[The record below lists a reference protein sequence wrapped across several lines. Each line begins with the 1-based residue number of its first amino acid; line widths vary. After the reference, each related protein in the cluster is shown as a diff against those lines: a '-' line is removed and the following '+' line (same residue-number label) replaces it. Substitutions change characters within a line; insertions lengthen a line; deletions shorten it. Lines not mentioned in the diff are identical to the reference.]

1 MKQNRL
7 ALLALCLCC
16 ILALSACAG
25 APSISAIERVA
36 LALEEEQNERM
47 LLSPQTPEPAPPTLP
62 PELLATQAPE
72 AAQPSAADDA
82 AEQADAEEPAATA
95 EPAEEPGAT
104 AEPAEEHAAT
114 ARPTKK
120 PAATAKPTKKPA
132 ATAKPTKKPA
142 ATAKP
147 TAKPTQAPVEVP
159 ADTPRP
165 VEPTAAPT
173 PAPADTPAP
182 LPTAQEPDPTPAE
195 GLEAELVLAA
205 KVAYLE
211 ARGKGEAAYRAVL
224 SVIYN
229 RCKSSRFGGGETSIT
244 TEVYRKSQFSVVN
257 GSSFE
262 STEPPAEIVE
272 YARDV
277 FVNGNTNVPAG
288 VLFFRAERLGE
299 SWGDKTFYQTIGGNS
314 FFYAD

>member
-25 APSISAIERVA
+25 APSISVIERVA

-47 LLSPQTPEPAPPTLP
+47 LLSPLTPEPAPPTLP

-95 EPAEEPGAT
+95 EPAEEP
-104 AEPAEEHAAT
+104 AAT

-182 LPTAQEPDPTPAE
+182 LPTVEEPDPTPAE

>member
-47 LLSPQTPEPAPPTLP
+47 LLSPLTPEPAPPTLP

-82 AEQADAEEPAATA
+82 AEQADAEKPAATA
-95 EPAEEPGAT
+95 EPAEEP
-104 AEPAEEHAAT
+104 AAT

>member
-25 APSISAIERVA
+25 APSISVIERVA

-47 LLSPQTPEPAPPTLP
+47 LLSPLTPEPAPPTLP

-95 EPAEEPGAT
+95 EPAEEP
-104 AEPAEEHAAT
+104 AAT
-114 ARPTKK
+114 AR
-120 PAATAKPTKKPA
+120 PTKKPA

-182 LPTAQEPDPTPAE
+182 LPTVEEPDPTPAE

>member
-25 APSISAIERVA
+25 APSISVIERVA

-47 LLSPQTPEPAPPTLP
+47 LLSPLTPEPAPPTLP

-95 EPAEEPGAT
+95 EPAEEP
-104 AEPAEEHAAT
+104 AAT

-132 ATAKPTKKPA
+132 ATAKPAEKPA

-173 PAPADTPAP
+173 PAPADTSAP

>member
-95 EPAEEPGAT
+95 
-104 AEPAEEHAAT
+104 
-114 ARPTKK
+114 RPTKK

-132 ATAKPTKKPA
+132 ATAKPAEKPA

-173 PAPADTPAP
+173 PAPADTSAP

>member
-25 APSISAIERVA
+25 APSISVIERVA

-47 LLSPQTPEPAPPTLP
+47 LLSPLTPEPAPPTLP

-95 EPAEEPGAT
+95 EPAEEP
-104 AEPAEEHAAT
+104 AAT

-120 PAATAKPTKKPA
+120 SAATAKPTKKPA
-132 ATAKPTKKPA
+132 ATAKPAEKPA

-173 PAPADTPAP
+173 PAPADTSAP

>member
-47 LLSPQTPEPAPPTLP
+47 LLSPLTPEPAPPTLP

-82 AEQADAEEPAATA
+82 AEQADTEEPAATA
-95 EPAEEPGAT
+95 EPAEEP
-104 AEPAEEHAAT
+104 AAT

-132 ATAKPTKKPA
+132 ATAKPAEKPA

-173 PAPADTPAP
+173 PAPADTSAP

>member
-47 LLSPQTPEPAPPTLP
+47 LLSPLTPEPAPPTLP

-82 AEQADAEEPAATA
+82 AEHADAEEPAATA
-95 EPAEEPGAT
+95 EPAEEP
-104 AEPAEEHAAT
+104 AAT

-173 PAPADTPAP
+173 PAPADTSAP

>member
-47 LLSPQTPEPAPPTLP
+47 LLSPLTPEPAPPTLP

-95 EPAEEPGAT
+95 
-104 AEPAEEHAAT
+104 
-114 ARPTKK
+114 R
-120 PAATAKPTKKPA
+120 PTKKPA

>member
-47 LLSPQTPEPAPPTLP
+47 LLSPLTPEPAPPTLP

-95 EPAEEPGAT
+95 EPAEEP
-104 AEPAEEHAAT
+104 AAT
-114 ARPTKK
+114 AR
-120 PAATAKPTKKPA
+120 PTKKPA

-173 PAPADTPAP
+173 PAPADTSAP

-244 TEVYRKSQFSVVN
+244 TEVYRKSQFSLVN

>member
-95 EPAEEPGAT
+95 EPAEEP
-104 AEPAEEHAAT
+104 AAT
-114 ARPTKK
+114 AR
-120 PAATAKPTKKPA
+120 PTKKPA

-173 PAPADTPAP
+173 PAPADTSAP

>member
-47 LLSPQTPEPAPPTLP
+47 LLSPLTPEPAPPTLP
-62 PELLATQAPE
+62 PELLA
-72 AAQPSAADDA
+72 
-82 AEQADAEEPAATA
+82 
-95 EPAEEPGAT
+95 
-104 AEPAEEHAAT
+104 
-114 ARPTKK
+114 
-120 PAATAKPTKKPA
+120 
-132 ATAKPTKKPA
+132 
-142 ATAKP
+142 
-147 TAKPTQAPVEVP
+147 TQAPVEVP

>member
-16 ILALSACAG
+16 ILAFSACAG
-25 APSISAIERVA
+25 APSISVIERVA

-47 LLSPQTPEPAPPTLP
+47 LLSPLTPEPAPPTLP

-95 EPAEEPGAT
+95 EPAEEP
-104 AEPAEEHAAT
+104 AAT

-132 ATAKPTKKPA
+132 ATAKPAEKPA

-173 PAPADTPAP
+173 PAPADTSAP

>member
-95 EPAEEPGAT
+95 EPAEEP
-104 AEPAEEHAAT
+104 AAT

-120 PAATAKPTKKPA
+120 PAATAKPTEKPA
-132 ATAKPTKKPA
+132 ATAKPAEKPA

-173 PAPADTPAP
+173 PAPVDTPAP

>member
-25 APSISAIERVA
+25 APSISVIERVA

-47 LLSPQTPEPAPPTLP
+47 LLSPLTPEPAPPTLP

-82 AEQADAEEPAATA
+82 AEQADAEEP
-95 EPAEEPGAT
+95 
-104 AEPAEEHAAT
+104 AAT

>member
-47 LLSPQTPEPAPPTLP
+47 LLSPLTPEPAPPTLP

-95 EPAEEPGAT
+95 EPAEEP
-104 AEPAEEHAAT
+104 AAT
-114 ARPTKK
+114 AR
-120 PAATAKPTKKPA
+120 PTKKPA

>member
-95 EPAEEPGAT
+95 EPAEEP
-104 AEPAEEHAAT
+104 AAT

-173 PAPADTPAP
+173 PAPADTSAP

>member
-95 EPAEEPGAT
+95 EPAEEP
-104 AEPAEEHAAT
+104 AAT

-132 ATAKPTKKPA
+132 ATAKPAEKPA

-173 PAPADTPAP
+173 PAPADTSAP

>member
-25 APSISAIERVA
+25 APSISVIERVA

-62 PELLATQAPE
+62 PELLATKAPE

-95 EPAEEPGAT
+95 EPAEEP
-104 AEPAEEHAAT
+104 AAT

-132 ATAKPTKKPA
+132 ATAKPAEKPA

-173 PAPADTPAP
+173 PAPADTSAP

>member
-95 EPAEEPGAT
+95 EPAEEP
-104 AEPAEEHAAT
+104 AAT

-120 PAATAKPTKKPA
+120 PAATAKPAEKPA

>member
-47 LLSPQTPEPAPPTLP
+47 LLSPLTPEPAPPTLP

-72 AAQPSAADDA
+72 AEQASAADDA
-82 AEQADAEEPAATA
+82 AEQADTAEPAATA
-95 EPAEEPGAT
+95 EPAEES
-104 AEPAEEHAAT
+104 AAT
-114 ARPTKK
+114 AIPTKKPAATAKPTKK

-173 PAPADTPAP
+173 PAPAEKPAP
-182 LPTAQEPDPTPAE
+182 LPTAQEPDHTPAE

>member
-47 LLSPQTPEPAPPTLP
+47 LLSPLTPEPAPPTLP

-95 EPAEEPGAT
+95 EPAEEP
-104 AEPAEEHAAT
+104 AAT

-120 PAATAKPTKKPA
+120 PAATARPTKKPA

>member
-1 MKQNRL
+1 M
-7 ALLALCLCC
+7 
-16 ILALSACAG
+16 LALSACAG
-25 APSISAIERVA
+25 APPISAIERVA

-47 LLSPQTPEPAPPTLP
+47 LLSPLTPEPAPPTLP
-62 PELLATQAPE
+62 PEPLATQAPE

-95 EPAEEPGAT
+95 EPAEEP
-104 AEPAEEHAAT
+104 AAT
-114 ARPTKK
+114 AKPTKK
-120 PAATAKPTKKPA
+120 PAATARPTKKPA

-182 LPTAQEPDPTPAE
+182 LPTVEEPDPTPAE

>member
-25 APSISAIERVA
+25 APSISVIERVA

-47 LLSPQTPEPAPPTLP
+47 LLSPLTPEPAPPTLP

-95 EPAEEPGAT
+95 EPAEEP
-104 AEPAEEHAAT
+104 AAT

-120 PAATAKPTKKPA
+120 PAATAKPA
-132 ATAKPTKKPA
+132 EKPA

-173 PAPADTPAP
+173 PAPADTSAP

-257 GSSFE
+257 GSSFKP
-262 STEPPAEIVE
+262 TEPPAEIVE

>member
-47 LLSPQTPEPAPPTLP
+47 LLSPLTPEPAPPTLP

-82 AEQADAEEPAATA
+82 AEQADAEE
-95 EPAEEPGAT
+95 
-104 AEPAEEHAAT
+104 
-114 ARPTKK
+114 

-173 PAPADTPAP
+173 PAPADTSAP

>member
-47 LLSPQTPEPAPPTLP
+47 LLSPLTPEPAPPTLP

-95 EPAEEPGAT
+95 EPAEEP
-104 AEPAEEHAAT
+104 AAT
-114 ARPTKK
+114 AR
-120 PAATAKPTKKPA
+120 PTKKPA

-173 PAPADTPAP
+173 PAPADTSAP

>member
-47 LLSPQTPEPAPPTLP
+47 LLSPLTPEPAPPTLP

-95 EPAEEPGAT
+95 EPAEEP
-104 AEPAEEHAAT
+104 AAT
-114 ARPTKK
+114 AR
-120 PAATAKPTKKPA
+120 PTKKPA

-211 ARGKGEAAYRAVL
+211 ARGKGETAYRAVL

>member
-47 LLSPQTPEPAPPTLP
+47 LLSPLTPEPAPPTLP

-82 AEQADAEEPAATA
+82 AEQADAEEPAATT
-95 EPAEEPGAT
+95 EPAEEP
-104 AEPAEEHAAT
+104 AAT

-132 ATAKPTKKPA
+132 ATAKPAEKPA

>member
-25 APSISAIERVA
+25 APSISVIERVA

-95 EPAEEPGAT
+95 KPAEKP
-104 AEPAEEHAAT
+104 AAT
-114 ARPTKK
+114 AKPTKK

-182 LPTAQEPDPTPAE
+182 LPTVEEPDPTPAE

>member
-95 EPAEEPGAT
+95 EPAEEP
-104 AEPAEEHAAT
+104 AAT

-182 LPTAQEPDPTPAE
+182 LPTVEEPDPTPAE

>member
-95 EPAEEPGAT
+95 EPAEEP
-104 AEPAEEHAAT
+104 AAT
-114 ARPTKK
+114 AR
-120 PAATAKPTKKPA
+120 PTKKPA

>member
-47 LLSPQTPEPAPPTLP
+47 LLSPLTPEPAPPTLP

-95 EPAEEPGAT
+95 EPAEEP
-104 AEPAEEHAAT
+104 AAT

-211 ARGKGEAAYRAVL
+211 ARGKGETAYRAVL

>member
-25 APSISAIERVA
+25 APSISVIERVA

-47 LLSPQTPEPAPPTLP
+47 LLSPLTPEPAPPTLP

-95 EPAEEPGAT
+95 EPAEEP
-104 AEPAEEHAAT
+104 AAT

>member
-47 LLSPQTPEPAPPTLP
+47 LLSPLTPEPAPPTLP

-95 EPAEEPGAT
+95 EPAEKP
-104 AEPAEEHAAT
+104 AAT

>member
-47 LLSPQTPEPAPPTLP
+47 LLSPLTPEPAPPTLP

-95 EPAEEPGAT
+95 EPAEEP
-104 AEPAEEHAAT
+104 AAT

-173 PAPADTPAP
+173 PAPADTSAP

-244 TEVYRKSQFSVVN
+244 TEIYRKSQFSVVN

>member
-47 LLSPQTPEPAPPTLP
+47 LLSPLTPEPAPPTLP

-95 EPAEEPGAT
+95 EPAEEP
-104 AEPAEEHAAT
+104 AAT

-132 ATAKPTKKPA
+132 ATAKPAEKPA

-173 PAPADTPAP
+173 PAPADTSAP